1 MEKLAVVG
9 CSFTDLY
16 PSKQFPDDLNQT
28 YSWLWFAVQDFPH
41 VHFDTYAS
49 GGHGVL
55 YFDTVLK
62 HLVTQEYKNTL
73 LQLTDD
79 SRWYMPLAS
88 QPLKPNESFWHEEK
102 FTDNLTQFRLKHN
115 SVAITGNV
123 NAHIKLA
130 PSSPD
135 KAKEFYESKLGHS
148 KWWGPSQVPQM
159 YSDLFNET
167 LYLYNNV
174 FDKFV
179 YFSFYHQI
187 TNNCNL
193 EGSLYDFLTAKFG
206 YETFVKK
213 YLSDDKH
220 LNYHGAEIAYN
231 EFIKPFV
238 LSKIL

>member
-1 MEKLAVVG
+1 MKKLAVVG

-16 PSKQFPDDLNQT
+16 PCFHPVPDDPNQT
-28 YSWLWFAVQDFPH
+28 YSWLWFAVQDYPH

-49 GGHGVL
+49 GGNGAV

-62 HLVTQEYKNTL
+62 HLVTQGYKNTL
-73 LQLTDD
+73 LQLTDN

-88 QPLKPNESFWHEEK
+88 RALPVGESFWH
-102 FTDNLTQFRLKHN
+102 TDRYADNLTQYRLKLN
-115 SVAITGNV
+115 TVAMTGNF
-123 NAHIKLA
+123 NIHIKLA
-130 PSSPD
+130 PNSPNPD
-135 KAKEFYESKLGHS
+135 FYESKVG
-148 KWWGPSQVPQM
+148 KGNWWGPSQLSSM

-167 LYLYNNV
+167 LHLYDNV

-179 YFSFYHQI
+179 YFSFYQQR

-193 EGSLYDFLTAKFG
+193 EESLYDFLTEKFG
-206 YETFVKK
+206 YEIFVKK

-220 LNYHGAEIAYN
+220 LNYYGAEIAYN